1 MSSRNNIVIFLTLRR
16 TFNDACYLISM
27 DAFLIFVFAQIERS
41 LPLLFQRNVQWVAT
55 VSISFIG
62 LHANCF
68 PLLSNFRYEWSYFA
82 AHLFLLG
89 SFLKTEKPKKPKK
102 DLIS

>member
-16 TFNDACYLISM
+16 IFNDACYLISM

-55 VSISFIG
+55 VSISSIG
-62 LHANCF
+62 LHVNCF
-68 PLLSNFRYEWSYFA
+68 FLLLCNFRYEWSYFA
-82 AHLFLLG
+82 IHLFLLG
-89 SFLKTEKPKKPKK
+89 SFLKTEKPKKKIKK
-102 DLIS
+102 T